1 MVRAAAH
8 RRVVARLERD
18 LTEEQDS
25 GSTLESDEPNDE
37 EDGEYNAVLSDL
49 YTREA
54 EIRLGHEIA

>member
-1 MVRAAAH
+1 
-8 RRVVARLERD
+8 VARLERD